1 MLQDYPED
9 SNITIYNINGIP
21 VFNGKAINKNIE
33 IALPKNN
40 IYIIRCNNRTFKT
53 SL

>member
-1 MLQDYPED
+1 MAAE
-9 SNITIYNINGIP
+9 NIYIRKTNAGSSLY
-21 VFNGKAINKNIE
+21 FAINKNIE